1 MENILQ
7 NGALSEG
14 WGEGKTGKVCKEWV
28 ASVEG
33 ISTKL
38 IAKEKRS

>member
-14 WGEGKTGKVCKEWV
+14 WGEGKTCTVWEERV

-33 ISTKL
+33 ISMKL
-38 IAKEKRS
+38 VAKE